1 MSGTNVALREQT
13 IWSVEADRSGERQ
26 SWRFDDKGVA
36 EWVRDIA
43 RQYYLARCPT
53 CGINDMLEM
62 EVGVRDDPA
71 GSAVV
76 FVWCGFHDCEFA
88 KRIVRTGRCVEH
100 IPGLGD
106 DSAR

>member
-1 MSGTNVALREQT
+1 MRATKVALREQT
-13 IWSVEADRSGERQ
+13 IWVVEADRSGERQ
-26 SWRFDDKGVA
+26 SWQFDDKGVA

-62 EVGVRDDPA
+62 EVGVRNDPA

-88 KRIVRTGRCVEH
+88 KRIVRIGQVSEN
-100 IPGLGD
+100 IP
-106 DSAR
+106 

>member
-1 MSGTNVALREQT
+1 MSATKVALREQT
-13 IWSVEADRSGERQ
+13 IWVVEADCSGERQ
-26 SWRFDDKGVA
+26 AWRFDDKAVA

-62 EVGVRDDPA
+62 QVGVRDNPA
-71 GSAVV
+71 GDAVV

-88 KRIVRTGRCVEH
+88 KRIVRTGGWVESV
-100 IPGLGD
+100 P
-106 DSAR
+106 